1 MPPENPTSTI
11 RGAGPGPVRLGALD
25 VARGKI
31 GEAETAENEGPV
43 VDWAMQG
50 ITRRRADEPSARGRR
65 GWALW
70 CAYFA
75 SQCFRRELIARGDEA
90 LLKDWMRLASGSC
103 DSLRGHLDARGWVW
117 TRGAPLPAAL
127 SPQAVPV
134 PGLPGPGDLVFFGE
148 DPEDLAHVG
157 LVERYDHVA
166 GRLHTIE
173 GNAGDRVA
181 AIDHPADHP
190 RILLFG
196 RVPW

>member
-1 MPPENPTSTI
+1 MPPNPTATFQ
-11 RGAGPGPVRLGALD
+11 GPGPGPVRLGALD
-25 VARGKI
+25 IAKSKLGERETGKNVGKI
-31 GEAETAENEGPV
+31 

-50 ITRRRADEPSARGRR
+50 ITRRRADEPSPRGRM

-70 CAYFA
+70 CAFFA
-75 SQCFRRELIARGDEA
+75 SQCFRRELLARGDEA
-90 LLKDWMRLASGSC
+90 LLRDWSRLASGSC
-103 DSLRGHLDARGWVW
+103 DSLRRNLDARGWVW
-117 TRGAPLPAAL
+117 ARGAPLPAAL

-157 LVERYDHVA
+157 LVERLDGA

-181 AIDHPADHP
+181 ALDHPADHP
-190 RILLFG
+190 RILLFA